1 MAHVQLQHEEPQHI
15 EPQYPNTSTMKSIK
29 AIAPATVANVSCGFD
44 IFGFAVESPADEVIV
59 TLSEKPGVVIK
70 EITGDDGLLP
80 LESSRNTSSVAI
92 QAFLNKIGSN
102 QGAEIVLHKK
112 LPLGSG
118 MGSSAASSVAAL
130 IAINHLHD
138 NPCTREQ
145 LLPFAMEA
153 ERIAC
158 GSAHADNVAPSL
170 LGGFVLIRSYAPLDV
185 TKIPTPA
192 GLYCTLVHPH
202 MELKTEDSR
211 RVLKSSIPMKDAITQ
226 WGNIAGL
233 VVGLMKPDYGLITR
247 SLQDV
252 IAEPIRSVLIPG
264 FDAIK
269 EIAIEHGALG
279 SGISGSGPTIFSLSI
294 GADTANKVGN
304 AIQEQ
309 FKIMKL
315 KSDVFVS
322 RINQVGARIAE

>member
-1 MAHVQLQHEEPQHI
+1 
-15 EPQYPNTSTMKSIK
+15 MKSIK
-29 AIAPATVANVSCGFD
+29 ASAPATVANVSCGFD
-44 IFGFAVESPADEVIV
+44 IFGFAVEAPADEVIV
-59 TLSEKPGVVIK
+59 TLKDKPGVIISK
-70 EITGDDGLLP
+70 ITGDDGRLP
-80 LESSRNTSSVAI
+80 LDSSRNTSSVAV
-92 QAFLNKIGSN
+92 QEYLKAIGSD
-102 QGAEIVLHKK
+102 QGADIVLHKK

-130 IAINHLHD
+130 VAINHLHN
-138 NPCTREQ
+138 NPYSREQ

-185 TKIPTPA
+185 ARIPTPD

-202 MELKTEDSR
+202 LELKTEDSR
-211 RVLKSSIPMKDAITQ
+211 RVLKSAIPMKDAITQ

-247 SLQDV
+247 SLKDV
-252 IAEPIRSVLIPG
+252 IAEQIRSVLIPG
-264 FDAIK
+264 FDEIK
-269 EIAIEHGALG
+269 EVAIQCGALG
-279 SGISGSGPTIFSLSI
+279 SGISGSGPTIFSLSTESETAERV
-294 GADTANKVGN
+294 GAE
-304 AIQEQ
+304 IQRQ
-309 FKIMKL
+309 FVNMKL

-322 RINQVGARIAE
+322 RINQAGARVVE

>member
-1 MAHVQLQHEEPQHI
+1 
-15 EPQYPNTSTMKSIK
+15 MKSIK
-29 AIAPATVANVSCGFD
+29 ALAPATVANVSCGFD
-44 IFGFAVESPADEVIV
+44 IFGFAVEAPADEVMI
-59 TLSEKPGVVIK
+59 TLTNKPDVVIK
-70 EITGDDGLLP
+70 EITGDEGRLP
-80 LESSRNTSSVAI
+80 LDSSKNTSGVAVR
-92 QAFLNKIGSN
+92 AFLKEIGSKY
-102 QGAEIVLHKK
+102 GAEIVLHKK

-130 IAINHLHD
+130 VAINHLHD
-138 NPCTREQ
+138 NPFTREQ

-202 MELKTEDSR
+202 IELKTEDSR
-211 RVLKSSIPMKDAITQ
+211 RVLKSAIQMKDAITQ

-269 EIAIEHGALG
+269 EIAIQCGALG
-279 SGISGSGPTIFSLSI
+279 SGISGSGPTIFTLSTELE
-294 GADTANKVGN
+294 TAEKVG
-304 AIQEQ
+304 AEIQLQ
-309 FKIMKL
+309 FVSMKL

-322 RINQVGARIAE
+322 KINHAGARIVE